1 MNGAANMRE
10 SFVAFKARV
19 YSASIVSEILQ
30 FKELTHTPR
39 TSEAMK
45 RGIQV
50 SGLAC
55 YIRPRRLICAAR
67 TSEGFNFHFVVR
79 LKVPYWYF

>member
-19 YSASIVSEILQ
+19 YSASIISEILQ
-30 FKELTHTPR
+30 LKEHTHTPR

-45 RGIQV
+45 RGI
-50 SGLAC
+50 
-55 YIRPRRLICAAR
+55 
-67 TSEGFNFHFVVR
+67 
-79 LKVPYWYF
+79 